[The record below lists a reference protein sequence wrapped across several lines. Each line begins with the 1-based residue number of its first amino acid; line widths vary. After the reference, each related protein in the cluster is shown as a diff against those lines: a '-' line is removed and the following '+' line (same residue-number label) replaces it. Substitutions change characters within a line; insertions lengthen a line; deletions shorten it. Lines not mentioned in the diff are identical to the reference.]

1 MQNKWIGL
9 LLLVVFC
16 AGIYAA
22 LVIAPPGFNDKS
34 SQSEQAQALSD
45 QTAYLSWYPLPRK
58 LADFSISK
66 NTGEA
71 FTNADLNGK
80 WTLAFV
86 GYTFCPDICPVTLAE
101 MNKVY
106 PQLQAMAVSTPLQI
120 WFLSVDPKRDTI
132 ERLNEYVNY
141 FNPDFVAATGPHDQL
156 FPLVRSMGM
165 MYSMSESTD
174 NPNYLV
180 DHSASIVVI
189 NPQGNVVGRFKP
201 KHVVGELS
209 ISDTEQIVADMPILL
224 SSSN

>member
-9 LLLVVFC
+9 LLLVVFGL
-16 AGIYAA
+16 GIYAA
-22 LVIAPPGFNDKS
+22 LVIAPPGHNAND
-34 SQSEQAQALSD
+34 QASPALSAQTTHLNWYPMPRALSD
-45 QTAYLSWYPLPRK
+45 FTITK
-58 LADFSISK
+58 H
-66 NTGEA
+66 TGES
-71 FTNADLNGK
+71 FTNIHLQGK

-101 MNKVY
+101 LNKVY
-106 PQLQAMAVSTPLQI
+106 PQLSALATNNALQV

-141 FNPDFVAATGPHDQL
+141 FNPEFAATTGPHEQL

-189 NPQGNVVGRFKP
+189 NPDGNVVGRFKP
-201 KHVVGELS
+201 KHVLGQVS
-209 ISDTEQIVADMPILL
+209 VSDTQQIVEDMPILL
-224 SSSN
+224 GSR